1 MREAKKILE
10 TRRGHFSNVFH
21 RDRQI
26 GLLSALLAALAII
39 SYFWFDRPAALFC
52 RELSPVVVQVFQ
64 WITELGKSTGYLIG
78 FFLLFAFYKYHR
90 RRPVAANRAFFL
102 FAAVALSGLITDLIK
117 PLAGRLRP
125 KLLYEAGLYGFE
137 PFRIGYE
144 YNSLPS
150 GHATTVFA
158 LAAALSLLFPRWRL
172 PLFGFAVV
180 VGLSR
185 IIVGAHYPSDVLAGA
200 YVGAMTVLLLMAV
213 CRHRHYR
220 LGLPEETDYA

>member
-1 MREAKKILE
+1 MNRR
-10 TRRGHFSNVFH
+10 TRQVAIS
-21 RDRQI
+21 
-26 GLLSALLAALAII
+26 SALLAALMII
-39 SYFWFDRPAALFC
+39 SYTWLDRPAALFC
-52 RELSPVVVQVFQ
+52 RDLNPMTVQVFQ

-78 FFLLFAFYKYHR
+78 IFMLFVFFKYYR
-90 RRPVAANRAFFL
+90 RRKIAANRSFFL

-125 KLLYEAGLYGFE
+125 KLLLEAGLFGFD
-137 PFRIGYE
+137 PLRIGYE

-158 LAAALSLLFPRWRL
+158 LAAALSLFFPRWRL
-172 PLFGFAVV
+172 PFFSFAIV

-200 YVGAMTVLLLMAV
+200 YVGAMIVFLLLIV
-213 CRHRHYR
+213 CRHRGYR
-220 LGLPEETDYA
+220 LGPDREGDHAG